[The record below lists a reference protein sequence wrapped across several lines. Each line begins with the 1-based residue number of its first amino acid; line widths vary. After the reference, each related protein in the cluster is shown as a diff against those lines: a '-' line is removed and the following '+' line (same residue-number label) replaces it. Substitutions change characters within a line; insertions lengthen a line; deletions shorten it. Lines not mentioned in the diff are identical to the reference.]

1 MEICRNISRY
11 FLRLLVCPNKR
22 KFVSDKMNLVDLIG
36 ILPTI
41 FSVILAGLENTKI
54 IGQARDLLIVRL

>member
-1 MEICRNISRY
+1 M
-11 FLRLLVCPNKR
+11 RLLVCPNKR

-41 FSVILAGLENTKI
+41 FSVILAGLENMKI
-54 IGQARDLLIVRL
+54 IGQARDILIVGL

>member
-1 MEICRNISRY
+1 M
-11 FLRLLVCPNKR
+11 RLLVCPNKR

-41 FSVILAGLENTKI
+41 FSAILAGLENMKI
-54 IGQARDLLIVRL
+54 IGQV

>member
-22 KFVSDKMNLVDLIG
+22 KFVSDKMNLVDLVG
-36 ILPTI
+36 ILPAI
-41 FSVILAGLENTKI
+41 FNIILAGLENMKI
-54 IGQARDLLIVRL
+54 IGQARDWP